1 MKDAGHIAV
10 VGAGIMG
17 HGIAQAFAQK
27 GYPVSLY
34 DVNSGVLDDAL
45 QSIRSNLCTF
55 VESGV
60 TDEVSI
66 EETLKRVHPLPT

>member
-1 MKDAGHIAV
+1 MPGHIAV

-34 DVNSGVLDDAL
+34 DVN
-45 QSIRSNLCTF
+45 
-55 VESGV
+55 
-60 TDEVSI
+60 
-66 EETLKRVHPLPT
+66 K